1 MMDWHLVLSSLAF
14 AISVASLLVSRH
26 AWTIAEE
33 AKGKARHS
41 LRVSVYSVE
50 VNRKRLG
57 IPYDHDVV
65 EQYEANE
72 GIFASMGVGS
82 YKGRRCKDS
91 DGIVQSD
98 DAVQVFSDGTYR
110 IVPRKE
116 VFSVLKPVFCRVHGT
131 CDDPSCPYAISA
143 VVPEVHGSN
152 PCPATNSPLGSRNL
166 AGAILRNCPAFS
178 ISAIVHDV
186 VPCIFCDTRP
196 DDTPSA
202 RDKSD

>member
-1 MMDWHLVLSSLAF
+1 MDWHLVLSSLTF

-82 YKGRRCKDS
+82 YKGRM
-91 DGIVQSD
+91 VW
-98 DAVQVFSDGTYR
+98 TW
-110 IVPRKE
+110 
-116 VFSVLKPVFCRVHGT
+116 
-131 CDDPSCPYAISA
+131 
-143 VVPEVHGSN
+143 
-152 PCPATNSPLGSRNL
+152 ATFR
-166 AGAILRNCPAFS
+166 R
-178 ISAIVHDV
+178 
-186 VPCIFCDTRP
+186 
-196 DDTPSA
+196 
-202 RDKSD
+202 

>member
-1 MMDWHLVLSSLAF
+1 MMDWHLVLSSSAF
-14 AISVASLLVSRH
+14 AISVASLLMSRH

-82 YKGRRCKDS
+82 YKGRRCKERQHGDNHARHWRVGFQRV
-91 DGIVQSD
+91 DG
-98 DAVQVFSDGTYR
+98 
-110 IVPRKE
+110 VPQ
-116 VFSVLKPVFCRVHGT
+116 
-131 CDDPSCPYAISA
+131 
-143 VVPEVHGSN
+143 
-152 PCPATNSPLGSRNL
+152 
-166 AGAILRNCPAFS
+166 
-178 ISAIVHDV
+178 
-186 VPCIFCDTRP
+186 
-196 DDTPSA
+196 
-202 RDKSD
+202 

>member
-1 MMDWHLVLSSLAF
+1 MDWHLVLSSLAF

-82 YKGRRCKDS
+82 YKDRRCKDS

-98 DAVQVFSDGTYR
+98 DAVLVFSDGTYR
-110 IVPRKE
+110 IVPR
-116 VFSVLKPVFCRVHGT
+116 
-131 CDDPSCPYAISA
+131 
-143 VVPEVHGSN
+143 
-152 PCPATNSPLGSRNL
+152 
-166 AGAILRNCPAFS
+166 
-178 ISAIVHDV
+178 
-186 VPCIFCDTRP
+186 
-196 DDTPSA
+196 
-202 RDKSD
+202 

>member
-1 MMDWHLVLSSLAF
+1 MMDWHLVLSSSAF

-82 YKGRRCKDS
+82 YKGQAMQGFGRYRAVRRRRTGVLGRHVS
-91 DGIVQSD
+91 DCS
-98 DAVQVFSDGTYR
+98 
-110 IVPRKE
+110 
-116 VFSVLKPVFCRVHGT
+116 
-131 CDDPSCPYAISA
+131 
-143 VVPEVHGSN
+143 
-152 PCPATNSPLGSRNL
+152 
-166 AGAILRNCPAFS
+166 
-178 ISAIVHDV
+178 
-186 VPCIFCDTRP
+186 
-196 DDTPSA
+196 
-202 RDKSD
+202 

>member
-1 MMDWHLVLSSLAF
+1 MMDWHLVLSSSAF

-72 GIFASMGVGS
+72 GIFAAWVSVPIKAGDARIRTVS
-82 YKGRRCKDS
+82 CSPTTPYRCS
-91 DGIVQSD
+91 RT
-98 DAVQVFSDGTYR
+98 AR
-110 IVPRKE
+110 IGL
-116 VFSVLKPVFCRVHGT
+116 F
-131 CDDPSCPYAISA
+131 
-143 VVPEVHGSN
+143 
-152 PCPATNSPLGSRNL
+152 LGQNL
-166 AGAILRNCPAFS
+166 SLF
-178 ISAIVHDV
+178 
-186 VPCIFCDTRP
+186 
-196 DDTPSA
+196 
-202 RDKSD
+202 

>member
-1 MMDWHLVLSSLAF
+1 MDWHLVLSSLTF
-14 AISVASLLVSRH
+14 AISGASLLVSRH

-110 IVPRKE
+110 IVPR
-116 VFSVLKPVFCRVHGT
+116 VRTSMVLLPRSGTAYIDTGEDALEMIPNARQALASSDRVQCRDSNRG
-131 CDDPSCPYAISA
+131 A
-143 VVPEVHGSN
+143 V
-152 PCPATNSPLGSRNL
+152 
-166 AGAILRNCPAFS
+166 
-178 ISAIVHDV
+178 
-186 VPCIFCDTRP
+186 
-196 DDTPSA
+196 
-202 RDKSD
+202 

>member
-1 MMDWHLVLSSLAF
+1 MMDWHFVLSSSAF

-143 VVPEVHGSN
+143 VVPRVRTSMVL
-152 PCPATNSPLGSRNL
+152 CPATGTVYIDT
-166 AGAILRNCPAFS
+166 GADELEMIPN
-178 ISAIVHDV
+178 
-186 VPCIFCDTRP
+186 
-196 DDTPSA
+196 A
-202 RDKSD
+202 RQALVSSDRVQCRDSDRGAV

>member
-1 MMDWHLVLSSLAF
+1 MPSLAF
-14 AISVASLLVSRH
+14 AISVASLLMSRH

-110 IVPRKE
+110 IVPRTE
-116 VFSVLKPVFCRVHGT
+116 SFSVLKPVFCRVMEPAMT
-131 CDDPSCPYAISA
+131 LPVPMPSPQSFQGSA
-143 VVPEVHGSN
+143 LPWFYSQDRE
-152 PCPATNSPLGSRNL
+152 L
-166 AGAILRNCPAFS
+166 S
-178 ISAIVHDV
+178 IS
-186 VPCIFCDTRP
+186 
-196 DDTPSA
+196 TPAQTSW
-202 RDKSD
+202 R